1 MMLRISLRSQ
11 HHSSGQVQLTPRK
24 PTRVLKSWR
33 RISSSVLSEGSF
45 GSRVISPV
53 MESMAT
59 DQDVHTDYMKE
70 GAMQTVSQPLM

>member
-1 MMLRISLRSQ
+1 MFYLRE
-11 HHSSGQVQLTPRK
+11 
-24 PTRVLKSWR
+24 VLE
-33 RISSSVLSEGSF
+33 VELL
-45 GSRVISPV
+45 SPV